1 MKAVRYHGPNKPL
14 KLEEIPK
21 PAPGP
26 GEVLVKVKSA
36 GLCRTELHFLSG
48 LLNLGVSPMTLGHE
62 VAGVVEDIGAGV
74 DKELLGQRVII
85 YYYQGCGRCRY
96 CFRGEEN
103 LCENLKAEQGF
114 ITDGGFAEYIK
125 VPARNAV
132 PLPAQISD
140 EMAAPIGCSV
150 STAVHASHLVN
161 IRQGSDV
168 VVYGV
173 GGVGFGI
180 VQLGRLSGANVIAVA
195 RTQGKLE
202 KAGELGAAY
211 TINAGSEKVPERV
224 RELTAGKGAD
234 IIFELVGTRETM
246 DNSVKSL
253 AKRGDLVFIGYSQD
267 MFEVHPIS
275 LVITEARVTGSV
287 GNTLSEL
294 YEAVQL
300 VADRK
305 IQTVIDRVLKLEQFQ
320 DGIEALQRS
329 EPVGRVVFKP

>member
-1 MKAVRYHGPNKPL
+1 MKAIRYHGPNKPL
-14 KLEEIPK
+14 MLEEIPK
-21 PAPGP
+21 PVPGP
-26 GEVLVKVKSA
+26 GDVLVRVKSA

-74 DKELLGQRVII
+74 DGGLLGQRIII
-85 YYYQGCGRCRY
+85 YYYQGCGRCRF
-96 CFRGEEN
+96 CLKGEEN
-103 LCENLKAEQGF
+103 LCEDLRAEQGF
-114 ITDGGFAEYIK
+114 ITDGGFADYIK

-132 PLPAQISD
+132 PLPAEISD

-150 STAVHASHLVN
+150 TTAVHASHLVD
-161 IRQGSDV
+161 IHLGSDV

-180 VQLGRLSGANVIAVA
+180 VQLARLSGANVIAVA
-195 RTQGKLE
+195 RTQAKLD
-202 KAGELGAAY
+202 KARELGAAHI
-211 TINAGSEKVPERV
+211 INAGDENVPERV
-224 RELTAGKGAD
+224 RELTGGKGAD

-246 DNSVKSL
+246 DNSVKSI
-253 AKRGDLVFIGYSQD
+253 AKRGDLVFVGYSED

-275 LVITEARVTGSV
+275 LVVTEARVSGSV

-294 YEAVQL
+294 YEAVRL
-300 VADRK
+300 VAEGK

-320 DGIEALQRS
+320 EGIEALQNS
-329 EPVGRVVFKP
+329 EPVGRIVFNP